1 VKLKIKET
9 EIVNNICEYLTLKKY
24 FFFRMNNIPVFN
36 KERGCF
42 RKFPKWCVKGVPD
55 IFVLKTDKTIGLE
68 VKSLTGTWGEE
79 QKMFKAFFDS
89 RLANREYHVVRS
101 VEDVMKVG
109 L

>member
-1 VKLKIKET
+1 MKLKIKET
-9 EIVNNICEYLTLKKY
+9 EIVNSICEYLKLKKY
-24 FFFRMNNIPVFN
+24 FFWRNNNVAIFS
-36 KERGCF
+36 KERNAF

-68 VKSLTGTWGEE
+68 VKSETGVWGGE
-79 QKMFKAFFDS
+79 QRLFSEFFNS

-101 VEDVMKVG
+101 VEDIMKVG